1 MSSQTLV
8 AMIVVAVLLF
18 WAVGAYNRLVSLRGE
33 LLRCFVPVDEQFR
46 ARHALL
52 LRWADAPD
60 HAPSGTDSDA
70 DDAVALDALR
80 AACTQA
86 EAACSHA
93 RSRPADADALT
104 SLRLAEEILAQS
116 RARLPATGDEALAAA
131 LNDGDTTLAFAR
143 RQFND
148 AADNYNRA
156 VSQFPTWL
164 IAGLFGFR
172 KAGTL

>member
-52 LRWADAPD
+52 LRWADAPGR
-60 HAPSGTDSDA
+60 APSDA
-70 DDAVALDALR
+70 DGDANAALDALR
-80 AACTQA
+80 TACTQA
-86 EAACSHA
+86 EAACGHA

-116 RARLPATGDEALAAA
+116 RARLPATGDEALASA

>member
-1 MSSQTLV
+1 MTSQTLV
-8 AMIVVAVLLF
+8 AMIVAAVLLF
-18 WAVGAYNRLVSLRGE
+18 WAVGAYNRLVNLRGE

-46 ARHALL
+46 ARHAQL

-60 HAPSGTDSDA
+60 TATSAADA
-70 DDAVALDALR
+70 AALDALR

-93 RSRPADADALT
+93 RSRPADADALA

-116 RARLPATGDEALAAA
+116 RARLPATADEALAAA

-143 RQFND
+143 RQFNE
-148 AADNYNRA
+148 AANNYNRA

>member
-8 AMIVVAVLLF
+8 AMIVAAVLLF

-60 HAPSGTDSDA
+60 QATGDA
-70 DDAVALDALR
+70 DAAARDALR

-116 RARLPATGDEALAAA
+116 RARLPAAGDEALASA

-164 IAGLFGFR
+164 VAGLFGFR